1 MTLEVRPNFFTKAAT
16 APAPTM
22 AQVMF
27 TNDPKYRRDYGMW
40 LYERFNSLTDEYKL
54 HGRFLTLS
62 EINDPDSPLDF

>member
-1 MTLEVRPNFFTKAAT
+1 MEIKTNFFMKAAT

-40 LYERFNSLTDEYKL
+40 LYGRFEDLVAEYKL
-54 HGRFLTLS
+54 HGRFLSLA
-62 EINDPDSPLDF
+62 EIQDTDSPLDLT